1 MCKDSVYTVWTV
13 GCAIL
18 YYISL
23 TCLEYVI
30 VPEDYNEIMS
40 RFGSL
45 PLNQLMRCCRSQTK
59 SVNLKQWWTS
69 TRSTRSREKKP
80 RIPMMLR
87 DFRALSWVK
96 KLGMD
101 SKAATSDLQ
110 VNLVEETTPLS
121 DSYVRN
127 QPTLKT
133 F

>member
-1 MCKDSVYTVWTV
+1 
-13 GCAIL
+13 
-18 YYISL
+18 
-23 TCLEYVI
+23 
-30 VPEDYNEIMS
+30 
-40 RFGSL
+40 
-45 PLNQLMRCCRSQTK
+45 
-59 SVNLKQWWTS
+59 
-69 TRSTRSREKKP
+69 
-80 RIPMMLR
+80 MMLR

-133 F
+133 FQGGSSCKSRCVVFLTAIVPPICH